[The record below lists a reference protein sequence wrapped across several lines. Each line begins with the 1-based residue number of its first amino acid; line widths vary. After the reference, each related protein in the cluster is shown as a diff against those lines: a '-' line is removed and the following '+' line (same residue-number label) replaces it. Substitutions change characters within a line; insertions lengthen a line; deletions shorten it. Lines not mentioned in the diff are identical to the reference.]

1 MSFVAVAVAGAAVV
15 GAVATTVASSNSA
28 SATRDAT
35 NASINAQQ
43 TAQEKQAALNAPYA
57 AIGTGT
63 PGSPANA
70 GPGSGSPGT
79 TGAIQQYQNLLG
91 LGPGGTAD
99 IEKTL
104 AATPGYQFAKSQG
117 LQAATNAGTLTNP
130 GGISGNTLEALDKFG
145 TGLADTTYQEAVGNA
160 QNAVTIGQNA
170 AAGTGSGIL
179 QTGSNVSNLISNQGN
194 TIAGID
200 ANQAAGLSKVASGAA
215 SNYATLN
222 TLNNLNSTGS
232 YDPNLTSA
240 LGDQSTVD
248 IGNSIGSPAPINL
261 NTVGSP
267 VGP

>member
-1 MSFVAVAVAGAAVV
+1 MVAAAVIGAAVV
-15 GAVATTVASSNSA
+15 GGVATSVASSNAA
-28 SATRDAT
+28 SATTNAT
-35 NASINAQQ
+35 NASIA
-43 TAQEKQAALNAPYA
+43 AQESAQAKQASLNAPYA

-63 PGSPANA
+63 PGTT
-70 GPGSGSPGT
+70 GQPGT

-117 LQAATNAGTLTNP
+117 LEATLNAATLTNP
-130 GGISGNTLEALDKFG
+130 GGVSGNTLTALDQFS
-145 TGLADTTYQEAVGNA
+145 TGLADSTYQQAVGNA

-179 QTGSNVSNLISNQGN
+179 QTGANVGNAIINQGN

-215 SNYATLN
+215 GNYVTLN
-222 TLNNLNSTGS
+222 TLNNLNSGGGMPAGWS
-232 YDPNLTSA
+232 GDPSQYGYA
-240 LGDQSTVD
+240 MPSTVTPFP
-248 IGNSIGSPAPINL
+248 G
-261 NTVGSP
+261 
-267 VGP
+267 

>member
-15 GAVATTVASSNSA
+15 GAVATTVASSNA
-28 SATRDAT
+28 ADATKSAT

-63 PGSPANA
+63 PGTPATG
-70 GPGSGSPGT
+70 GPGTGTPGT

-99 IEKTL
+99 IEKSL
-104 AATPGYQFAKSQG
+104 AATPGYQFARDQG

-145 TGLADTTYQEAVGNA
+145 TGLADSTYQQAVGNA

-179 QTGSNVSNLISNQGN
+179 QTGANVGNALINQGN

-200 ANQAAGLSKVASGAA
+200 ANQAASLSKTASGAVG
-215 SNYATLN
+215 NYATLN

-232 YDPNLTSA
+232 YDPNLTDV
-240 LGDQSTVD
+240 LGQQSTVD
-248 IGNSIGSPAPINL
+248 IGNSIASPAPINL
-261 NTVGSP
+261 NQAP
-267 VGP
+267 VG

>member
-15 GAVATTVASSNSA
+15 GAGATMYASSQSA
-28 SATRDAT
+28 KATQNAT
-35 NASINAQQ
+35 NASIAAQESAQQ
-43 TAQEKQAALNAPYA
+43 RQADLNAPYA

-63 PGSPANA
+63 PGTPSNA
-70 GPGSGSPGT
+70 GPGTGTPGT
-79 TGAIQQYQNLLG
+79 TGAIAQYQNLLG
-91 LGPGGTAD
+91 LGPGGTAG
-99 IEKTL
+99 IEASL
-104 AATPGYQFAKSQG
+104 AATPGYQFAKSEG
-117 LQAATNAGTLTNP
+117 LNATKNAATLTNP
-130 GGISGNTLEALDKFG
+130 GGISGNTLEALDKFS

-179 QTGSNVSNLISNQGN
+179 QTGANVGSALINQGN

-200 ANQAAGLSKVASGAA
+200 ANQAAGLAKTASGAA
-215 SNYATLN
+215 GNYATLS

-232 YDPNLTSA
+232 YDPYLTSA

-261 NTVGSP
+261 NTVGSS